1 VNEERPYWNMEMEPI
16 LNTPEMREIQLERLK
31 VFLRRL
37 YDNAPFHTKKFDEWG
52 VVPEKINSLD
62 DFSKAIPLFD
72 KEGLRAMVFEFG
84 GDILAVLDQ
93 ILPVGIDDLTMM
105 STTTGTTGI
114 PTPYPM
120 TRHDMEDV
128 WGEAMVRGSWRA
140 GIRSTDRALFCF
152 ALSMV
157 IAGIPS
163 MFGMNRLGA
172 MVIPVGAEAGTDRIL
187 LMQTLFK
194 GNVYCGT
201 PSLADYLVEKCKEQ
215 GRDPKDLG
223 LRTLF
228 CGGEPGAGIP
238 EVRNRLESAF
248 GARLFDAGA
257 GFGVSC
263 DHEEYQGM
271 HWTAD
276 DLALLELVDPDTKE
290 PIPLEDGAEGE
301 AVITVF
307 AGDGMSWLRTSMG
320 DIQQIFTAPCPCGRT
335 GFRYKVVGR
344 TDDMLKVKGSIV
356 YPTMVESVVGGF
368 VPKVTGQFRIV
379 LTEKPPRVVPPLK
392 IKIERA
398 DDFPAD
404 KLAEL
409 EKEMQEVFH
418 VKTKCTPEII
428 WLEAG
433 ELERSTY
440 KGQTFEKLYEQ

>member
-1 VNEERPYWNMEMEPI
+1 LDEDRPYWNMEMEPI
-16 LNTPEMREIQLERLK
+16 LNTPEMREIQLAKLK

-37 YDNAPFHTKKFDEWG
+37 YDNAPFYTKQFDKLG
-52 VVPEKINSLD
+52 VVPEKINSLKG
-62 DFSKAIPLFD
+62 FSSTVPLFD
-72 KEGLRAMVFEFG
+72 KEGLRAMVVESG

-93 ILPVGIDDLTMM
+93 IMPVSVDDLSIM

-120 TRHDMEDV
+120 TWHDMENV
-128 WGEAMVRGSWRA
+128 WGEAMVRGCWRA
-140 GIRSTDRALFCF
+140 GVRSHDRVLFCF

-163 MFGMNRLGA
+163 MMGMHRLGA
-172 MVIPVGAEAGTDRIL
+172 MAIPVGAEAGTDRIL
-187 LMQTLFK
+187 LMQALFR
-194 GNVYCGT
+194 GTVYSGT
-201 PSLADYLVEKCKEQ
+201 PSLADYLVEKCREQ

-223 LRTLF
+223 FHTLF
-228 CGGEPGAGIP
+228 CGGEPGAGVP

-271 HWTAD
+271 HWTGD
-276 DLALLELVDPDTKE
+276 DLALLELIDPDTKQ

-320 DIQQIFTAPCPCGRT
+320 DIQQIFTSPCPCGRT

-344 TDDMLKVKGSIV
+344 TDDMLKVKGAIV
-356 YPTMVESVVGGF
+356 YPTMVEGVIGGF

-392 IKIERA
+392 IKIERGE
-398 DDFPAD
+398 DFPMD
-404 KLAEL
+404 RLPEL
-409 EKEMQEVFH
+409 EKEMKAAFH
-418 VKTKCTPEII
+418 TKAKFTPEII
-428 WLEAG
+428 WIDAG